1 LLASDDLAL
10 VRGLAGYV
18 AMALDNAALYQSLE
32 RKANELAQL
41 TRYNQS
47 VIESI
52 VVGVTVVSPEGEI
65 RVWNNAMA
73 AMSGLRTDWAVG
85 RNIAEA
91 LPPDLLETVR
101 HAAGGPGWTVRE
113 MAHIHKA
120 HLVFQEGHP
129 RLVNI
134 TLAPFLSQDDV
145 VTGALLLFDDIT
157 EKSRL
162 EEQLLQAD
170 RLSSIGLF
178 AAGVAHEV
186 NTPLAGVASYV
197 QSLLQDTPPEDP
209 RYELLQKIEKQ
220 SFRASGII
228 NNLLNFARFDAA
240 EFREVDLNSLMTD
253 TVSLVEGQF
262 RKGRIKISLELDP
275 ALPTTLGNGGR
286 LQQVF
291 MNLFLNARDAM
302 PKGGRLQVRTFRE
315 DSALVVQVQDN
326 GRGIAP
332 EDVKRIYDPFFTRKG
347 VGKGTGLG
355 LSVSWGI
362 IQEHAGRIKVDS
374 TPGHGTVFTVQL
386 PIHRLN

>member
-1 LLASDDLAL
+1 
-10 VRGLAGYV
+10 
-18 AMALDNAALYQSLE
+18 
-32 RKANELAQL
+32 
-41 TRYNQS
+41 
-47 VIESI
+47 
-52 VVGVTVVSPEGEI
+52 
-65 RVWNNAMA
+65 
-73 AMSGLRTDWAVG
+73 
-85 RNIAEA
+85 
-91 LPPDLLETVR
+91 
-101 HAAGGPGWTVRE
+101 
-113 MAHIHKA
+113 
-120 HLVFQEGHP
+120 
-129 RLVNI
+129 
-134 TLAPFLSQDDV
+134 
-145 VTGALLLFDDIT
+145 
-157 EKSRL
+157 
-162 EEQLLQAD
+162 
-170 RLSSIGLF
+170 
-178 AAGVAHEV
+178 
-186 NTPLAGVASYV
+186 LAGVASYV